1 MPRGPGLAMARAMNH
16 LELSGAALAA
26 LVAFLPLCA
35 ALFGLLPART
45 AILSGFVAGYLFL
58 PQGERLVAGVLPDLD
73 RFVITHC
80 ALLLGVVLVDL
91 RRLTR
96 LRPHALDIPII
107 VLCATPFFSS
117 VTNGLGAYDGLS
129 GVMSRSI
136 GWGIPYLLGRAYLSD
151 DVGLRK
157 LALAIFIGGLLYVPL
172 CLLEV
177 RMSPQLHNWA
187 YGYHQHSFLQTH
199 RLGGY
204 RPTVFLQH
212 GLAVGLWMASASLLG
227 VWLLLSGAI
236 SKRRQAAFGALV
248 LALLATTVLCKS
260 LGALLLL
267 GLGLG
272 ALLVG
277 RLFGRAWPI
286 LLLLV
291 IPPTYV
297 VVRARE
303 VWTGEELVS
312 VIKRDISAERAQSL
326 SFRLKN
332 ETALSRKA
340 LERPAF
346 GWAGYGRAA
355 VQDEDGRTN
364 TIVDGFWIQAMGQN
378 GVVGLLALFGV
389 LLVPVVAFLRSRGP
403 RALWVEA
410 PEGTGLAALLAIVAM
425 DDLMNAMF
433 SPFPVL
439 AAAGLTGCVIAG
451 RRSRAPAAI
460 PAPEPVDLQAPL
472 AVHEPSV
479 ARPVW
484 A

>member
-1 MPRGPGLAMARAMNH
+1 MTRGPGLAMRRDMNH
-16 LELSGAALAA
+16 LELSGMALAALAA
-26 LVAFLPLCA
+26 FLPFCA
-35 ALFGLLPART
+35 VLFGLLPART
-45 AILSGFVAGYLFL
+45 AVLSGFVAGYLFL
-58 PQGERLVAGVLPDLD
+58 PQGERLVPGVLPDID
-73 RFVITHC
+73 RFVVTHC
-80 ALLLGVVLVDL
+80 ALLLGVVLLDF
-91 RRLTR
+91 RRLSR
-96 LRPHALDIPII
+96 LRPHALDLPII

-136 GWGIPYLLGRAYLSD
+136 GWGIPYLLGRAYLAD
-151 DVGLRK
+151 DVGMRK
-157 LALAIFIGGLLYVPL
+157 LALAIVIGGLLYVPL

-177 RMSPQLHNWA
+177 RLSPQLHNWA
-187 YGYHQHSFLQTH
+187 YGYHQHSFYQTY
-199 RLGGY
+199 RLSGF
-204 RPTVFLQH
+204 RPTVFMQH

-227 VWLLLSGAI
+227 VWLLVSGAI
-236 SKRRQAAFGALV
+236 SKRRRAAFGALV

-260 LGALLLL
+260 LGSLILLSV
-267 GLGLG
+267 GVG

-277 RLFGRAWPI
+277 RLLGRAWPI

-303 VWTGEELVS
+303 VWTGDELVS
-312 VIKRDISAERAQSL
+312 VVKRDISADRAQSL
-326 SFRLKN
+326 AFRLRN

-364 TIVDGFWIQAMGQN
+364 TIVDGYWIQAMGQN
-378 GVVGLLALFGV
+378 GVVGLLALGGV
-389 LLVPVVAFLRSRGP
+389 LMVPVVVFLRSRGP

-410 PEGTGLAALLAIVAM
+410 PEGTGLAALLAIVSL

-439 AAAGLTGCVIAG
+439 AAAALTGCVIAG
-451 RRSRAPAAI
+451 KRARAVAVPAA
-460 PAPEPVDLQAPL
+460 EPVDLQAPYDVGMP
-472 AVHEPSV
+472 AQP
-479 ARPVW
+479 RPVW